1 MARVIVPSIEIDE
14 ASEEVCGGSSVKT
27 CAEYITQNDA
37 SEYFSLRR
45 RPRLVSDMCAVFIG
59 CSSFNIAS

>member
-1 MARVIVPSIEIDE
+1 MAGAIVPPIEIDE
-14 ASEEVCGGSSVKT
+14 ASEEVCRGSSVKA

-37 SEYFSLRR
+37 SEYFSPSG

-59 CSSFNIAS
+59 MPFVQHR